1 MTISLFDLSVPT
13 FLQTVRAIDVCLE
26 KAVVH
31 CHKTGTDP
39 DKLVNARLFPDMAPF
54 FFQIECIDNYSVWGL
69 DAIRGGVFNP
79 PDLAGPVPFSAL
91 QARISGTEAALATL
105 TPEEVN
111 AWSGKKLDMQI
122 HTDPQTTAFV
132 AETYLLSFLLPNF
145 YFHAVTAYDILRAQ
159 GVPIGKRDFEGQLRS
174 SRR

>member
-1 MTISLFDLSVPT
+1 MTVSFFDLGVPT
-13 FLQTVRAIDVCLE
+13 FLQTVRSVGVCLD
-26 KAVVH
+26 KATVH
-31 CHKTGTDP
+31 CRETGTDP
-39 DKLVNARLFPDMAPF
+39 DELVSARLFPDMAPF

-69 DAIRGGVFNP
+69 DAIRGSVFNP
-79 PDLAGPVPFSAL
+79 PDLVGPVPFRAL
-91 QARISGTEAALATL
+91 QARISGTEAALTNL

-122 HTDPQTTAFV
+122 HTDPQKTAFV

-174 SRR
+174 NIR